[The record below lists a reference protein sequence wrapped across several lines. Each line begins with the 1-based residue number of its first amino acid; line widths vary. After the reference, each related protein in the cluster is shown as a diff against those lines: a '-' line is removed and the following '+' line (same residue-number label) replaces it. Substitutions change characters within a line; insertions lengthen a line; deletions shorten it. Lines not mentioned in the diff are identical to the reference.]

1 MAADDDNRSNRSVP
15 QESPS
20 EGRLEAPRDTSPR
33 QAPTKAKKVYP
44 PGPPGKVLIFRTLHG
59 RVVPMWVDP

>member
-1 MAADDDNRSNRSVP
+1 MAVDDNRSDRSVP

-20 EGRLEAPRDTSPR
+20 EGHIEAPRNTSPR
-33 QAPTKAKKVYP
+33 QASAKAKKDYP